1 MCVCVEFWAIF
12 TISPYT
18 KHSWAQ
24 QTSRERE
31 RESSGRRFAYL
42 MACSGSDSDWDCGC
56 CDCCLSLFLGLAC
69 ALFLLFFLL
78 CAARTYARASV
89 DCVLP
94 LTLSFVLFDVVVVNC
109 LSLLSCTL
117 HNAPLI
123 TAEWESRR
131 VRKREMMR
139 RRERAH
145 TSERSC
151 CWFSLMGFYLFRK
164 YDASLYEGCVE
175 PPPLGVTRPHFGC
188 IWPFALLMGIST
200 TVLPWQVRFEGGRGS
215 P

>member
-1 MCVCVEFWAIF
+1 M
-12 TISPYT
+12 
-18 KHSWAQ
+18 
-24 QTSRERE
+24 
-31 RESSGRRFAYL
+31 L
-42 MACSGSDSDWDCGC
+42 
-56 CDCCLSLFLGLAC
+56 
-69 ALFLLFFLL
+69 FLL

-89 DCVLP
+89 DCVLL
-94 LTLSFVLFDVVVVNC
+94 LTLPLVLFDVVVVNC
-109 LSLLSCTL
+109 LTLLSCTL

-164 YDASLYEGCVE
+164 YDASLYEGCVV
-175 PPPLGVTRPHFGC
+175 PPPPRRDPTALWLHLTICAAHGNFYNC
-188 IWPFALLMGIST
+188 FALTSAL
-200 TVLPWQVRFEGGRGS
+200 
-215 P
+215 